1 MQVFEI
7 DREQCTGCMECLTH
21 CPSNA
26 ISIGAEGILVDAQ
39 RCVSCG
45 SCFRPTLINSFTC
58 PTLINSFT

>member
-7 DREQCTGCMECLTH
+7 DRELCTGCMECLTH

-45 SCFRPTLINSFTC
+45 SCFKSDRSHVVL
-58 PTLINSFT
+58 

>member
-7 DREQCTGCMECLTH
+7 DRGLCTGCMECLTH

-45 SCFRPTLINSFTC
+45 SWALAAIVSGSSADKIN
-58 PTLINSFT
+58 